1 MLGVLVQIQGPKSSR
16 SHYVM
21 RMEKLS
27 GQHQRTRLRQQGNSF
42 ASGALFI
49 LQNFNVD
56 TRELFGAHILIAI
69 LHSVSAKQR
78 TLIVPDRD
86 VDGLASGAIL
96 ERTLVLLGLD
106 KDLISVYTIRKG
118 GRLDDDVS
126 RRAMAAYKPAF
137 IFVLDH
143 GSQQS
148 PPLIDA
154 PHRAIV
160 IDHHYAKENAHPQDA
175 LLVTADN
182 RPPVAT
188 SSLLTYLICLDL
200 DEEVKEICD
209 WLCVLGTLG
218 ELGNMAKWWQPP
230 FPDMRPT
237 IDMYKLNIIY
247 QAISLIHAP
256 RRAAS
261 CDVTIAWKA
270 LRAASSPKELTK
282 DKNLVAA
289 KREVHEEFMRCNKS
303 AAPRF
308 SADGRVAVIYLSSA
322 TQVHPLM
329 ASRWAGYIYTD
340 LVEIVLVANEGYS
353 PGMVSFSCR
362 VAKCAK
368 DMFPPVDTIK
378 FLRETADR
386 AADPTLRDRLGESF
400 ARGHKVA
407 SGGKV
412 PKAEFEE
419 LMEALKLGPK
429 VHGFKK
435 TKARVLSRNV

>member
-1 MLGVLVQIQGPKSSR
+1 PKNHFKRSLRDTNGEIIWPAPKNKIKAARKFIQ
-16 SHYVM
+16 
-21 RMEKLS
+21 EC
-27 GQHQRTRLRQQGNSF
+27 
-42 ASGALFI
+42 
-49 LQNFNVD
+49 
-56 TRELFGAHILIAI
+56 
-69 LHSVSAKQR
+69 VSAKQR

-86 VDGLASGAIL
+86 VDGLTSGAIL

-106 KDLISVYTIRKG
+106 KDLISVHTIRKG

-126 RRAMAAYKPAF
+126 RKAMADYKPAF

-160 IDHHYAKENAHPQDA
+160 IDHHYAEENEHPQDA

-182 RPPVAT
+182 SPPVAT

-200 DEEVKEICD
+200 HEEVKEICD

-218 ELGNMAKWWQPP
+218 ELGNMVKWEPP
-230 FPDMRPT
+230 FPNMKPT
-237 IDMYKLNIIY
+237 IEMHKTGIIY

-256 RRAAS
+256 RRTAA

-289 KREVHEEFMRCNKS
+289 RREIHEEFMRCNKS

-308 SADGRVAVIYLSSA
+308 SADGRVVVIYLSSEA
-322 TQVHPLM
+322 QVHPLI
-329 ASRWAGYIYTD
+329 ASRWASYLYTD
-340 LVEIVLVANEGYS
+340 LVEVVLVANEGYS

-368 DMFPPVDTIK
+368 GMFPPVDTIK

-419 LMEALKLGPK
+419 LME
-429 VHGFKK
+429 
-435 TKARVLSRNV
+435 VL